1 MTRKVNEMIDE
12 NSNEQVLD
20 ENVGQVEEEQNV
32 QRQPEASEEVD
43 SQAALKAEIEK
54 LDDKL
59 KRNLAEFDNFR
70 KRTIKEKSA
79 INDDAVRN
87 TIEKLLPVL
96 DNLERAMESNEG
108 CDASSLQKG
117 IDMTLKQFKEI
128 LKGLGVE
135 EIDAKDNAF
144 NPDLHLAVMHIEDEA
159 YGANVVVEVLQKG
172 YTYKEKVIRYS
183 TVKVAN

>member
-1 MTRKVNEMIDE
+1 MVDE

-20 ENVGQVEEEQNV
+20 ENTEPVEADENV
-32 QRQPEASEEVD
+32 VNEVLEEVD
-43 SQAALKAEIEK
+43 LQAALKAEVAN

-79 INDDAVRN
+79 INDDAVRS

-96 DNLERAMESNEG
+96 DNLERALESNDNTES
-108 CDASSLQKG
+108 SSLQKG

-135 EIDAKDNAF
+135 EIDAKDKEF

-159 YGANVVVEVLQKG
+159 YASNVVVDVLQKG
-172 YTYKEKVIRYS
+172 YTYKEKVIRYA

>member
-1 MTRKVNEMIDE
+1 MVDE

-20 ENVGQVEEEQNV
+20 ENTEQVVVDENV
-32 QRQPEASEEVD
+32 VNEVLEEVD
-43 SQAALKAEIEK
+43 LQAALKAEVANLE
-54 LDDKL
+54 DKL

-79 INDDAVRN
+79 INDDAVRS

-96 DNLERAMESNEG
+96 DNLERALEPNDSTET
-108 CDASSLQKG
+108 SSLQKG
-117 IDMTLKQFKEI
+117 IDMTLKQFKET
-128 LKGLGVE
+128 LKTLGVE
-135 EIDAKDNAF
+135 EIDAKDKGF

-159 YGANVVVEVLQKG
+159 YASNVVVDVLQKG
-172 YTYKEKVIRYS
+172 YTYKEKVIRYA